1 MLIDRRNITLLT
13 HQICIKTYRAARAV
27 ILVEAEEAWLEGM
40 PAQAKEAI
48 LGILTLAVH
57 LDKGLSIKA
66 YNRIIMVRL

>member
-13 HQICIKTYRAARAV
+13 HQICIKTYRAVKAV
-27 ILVEAEEAWLEGM
+27 ILVEAEAACLEGM
-40 PAQAKEAI
+40 PAQAKAVI
-48 LGILTLAVH
+48 LGILTAVVH

>member
-1 MLIDRRNITLLT
+1 M
-13 HQICIKTYRAARAV
+13 
-27 ILVEAEEAWLEGM
+27 LVEAEEAWLEGM